1 MARTRKRRAAGDDQP
16 QQRLKAW
23 QPILTPKT
31 VLPTFFILG
40 ILFGPIGGLL
50 IWGSSLV
57 SEMTFDYTQCQSLDA
72 YTYRMKDS
80 GLNPSKP
87 QYALLNN
94 TNNDT
99 ITDVSQ
105 ELECILRFN
114 VPTDLDPT
122 VLIYYKLTNFYQN
135 HRRYVKS
142 LNSDQLKGD
151 FVSTSDLDDSDCK
164 PLGTR
169 DGKAIY
175 PCGLI
180 ANSLFNDTFSS
191 PVLLNPPS
199 GVSATYDFTTDDI
212 SWPGEAKKYATTPI
226 SEDGYNSVNGYT
238 DDNIPNLKTDFHF
251 QNWMRTAGLPTFT
264 KLYGR
269 NDNDVMRSGTYQ
281 ITIGMSV

>member
-1 MARTRKRRAAGDDQP
+1 
-16 QQRLKAW
+16 
-23 QPILTPKT
+23 
-31 VLPTFFILG
+31 
-40 ILFGPIGGLL
+40 
-50 IWGSSLV
+50 
-57 SEMTFDYTQCQSLDA
+57 MTFDYTQCQSLDA
-72 YTYRMKDS
+72 VETLTDDAFHDLPADKYTYRMKDS

-180 ANSLFNDTFSS
+180 ANSLFNGQH
-191 PVLLNPPS
+191 L
-199 GVSATYDFTTDDI
+199 
-212 SWPGEAKKYATTPI
+212 
-226 SEDGYNSVNGYT
+226 
-238 DDNIPNLKTDFHF
+238 
-251 QNWMRTAGLPTFT
+251 
-264 KLYGR
+264 
-269 NDNDVMRSGTYQ
+269 
-281 ITIGMSV
+281 